1 MMNEKLKS
9 RIAGKLEGLPDDM
22 GRQLMD
28 YLEFLESKYN
38 RSKRAPSTVQK
49 ITEGLEDRFGSV
61 RISEVAAKGTAQL
74 AEAAG
79 RVMSG
84 LAAASKVVAEELQSA
99 IPEPAEP
106 KDDDEGS
113 ADAETPTDD
122 ATKEPPSADA

>member
-1 MMNEKLKS
+1 MNEKLKS

-113 ADAETPTDD
+113 ANAETPTDD